1 MKSLLFTTRLTQTVE
16 CAWWS
21 YVCDAMRLDST
32 RFSVSP
38 LKIYISL
45 GRWVHY
51 QRVEYWIFQQ
61 KGTAKITEERIARL
75 NSIEFEWDPQK
86 AQWEKMFEKLKEVR
100 YLFMLALRNYKGK
113 DKDNAYLRIKPRLVQ
128 PNWTHPPSHF
138 LSRVYFLFNLPS
150 SSINILS
157 SRRNTAIAE
166 SQKDTTRIGSWP
178 IGFETSVWN
187 KRTWARKGKSHAWLP
202 NDSSF

>member
-1 MKSLLFTTRLTQTVE
+1 
-16 CAWWS
+16 
-21 YVCDAMRLDST
+21 MRLDST

-128 PNWTHPPSHF
+128 PN
-138 LSRVYFLFNLPS
+138 
-150 SSINILS
+150 
-157 SRRNTAIAE
+157 
-166 SQKDTTRIGSWP
+166 
-178 IGFETSVWN
+178 
-187 KRTWARKGKSHAWLP
+187 
-202 NDSSF
+202 